1 MQRLL
6 WLDDYRTPK
15 DYLIRDYE
23 ITWVKTFEEFCA
35 HLENDGLPDIVCF
48 DHDLGTEKSGYDCAK
63 YLVNYCQ
70 QHNLDIPQYD
80 IQSSNVVGKENIRS
94 LMDNWHRL
102 FISKSQIPANSAIS
116 QILSFQR

>member
-1 MQRLL
+1 MIIEI
-6 WLDDYRTPK
+6 PK
-15 DYLIRDYE
+15 TILSEIMKSPGLKHLKNFVLIL
-23 ITWVKTFEEFCA
+23 KK
-35 HLENDGLPDIVCF
+35 NGLPDIVCF

-102 FISKSQIPANSAIS
+102 FISKS
-116 QILSFQR
+116 